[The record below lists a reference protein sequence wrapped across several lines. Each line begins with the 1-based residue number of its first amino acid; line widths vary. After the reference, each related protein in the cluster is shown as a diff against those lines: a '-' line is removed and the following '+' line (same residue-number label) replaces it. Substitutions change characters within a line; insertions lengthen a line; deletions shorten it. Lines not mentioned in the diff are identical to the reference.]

1 MLVQEINRTQDGP
14 HIRVFVSGGRR
25 AQVDCEAS
33 RNHLIK
39 DLFHGQE
46 YNIFCSGLAI
56 YATDTSF
63 VSLSKKT
70 DIVFLLIFSNV
81 QYNPQTVSPVG
92 DVSEELF
99 LLVDRIEDPGILRST
114 CAWTK
119 AKINS
124 EKRPGQK

>member
-1 MLVQEINRTQDGP
+1 MLVQEMNRTQDGP
-14 HIRVFVSGGRR
+14 HIRVLVPGGRS
-25 AQVDCEAS
+25 AQVDGEAS
-33 RNHLIK
+33 RHDLIK

-46 YNIFCSGLAI
+46 YDIFCSGLAI

-81 QYNPQTVSPVG
+81 QYNPETVSLVG
-92 DVSEELF
+92 GVSEELF
-99 LLVDRIEDPGILRST
+99 LLVDGIEDPGTLRSV